1 MGCGGSKDE
10 TAKSPAAAAPAAE
23 TPALVSSGNTVKL
36 LLLGPGESG
45 KSTVFKQMKVIHQG
59 DYSEEERR
67 GHKQVVYGNTL
78 LSAQVLLRA
87 AQQLDY
93 SLESEAA
100 LEAAQRLAQVNPS
113 GYEFNAE
120 IAADIKTIW
129 ADGGI
134 RKTFAR
140 NSEYQLNDSAN
151 FFFENIERLAAS
163 DYIPA
168 TQDILRT
175 RVQTAGI
182 TSIEFA
188 YGGLNFKMVD
198 VGGQRN
204 ERRKWINCFQGVT
217 SVIFCVSL
225 SEFDQKLREDSTT
238 KRMTESLVLFD
249 EICNSKWFKDTAII
263 LFLNK
268 TDLFRQKLER
278 GADMRIAFPEYQGS
292 NDFEEASDFIQREF
306 LKLNRSPA
314 TKKVY
319 THMTCATDTS
329 NVSFVFAAVK
339 DTVMNRSL
347 TLSTFV

>member
-1 MGCGGSKDE
+1 
-10 TAKSPAAAAPAAE
+10 
-23 TPALVSSGNTVKL
+23 
-36 LLLGPGESG
+36 
-45 KSTVFKQMKVIHQG
+45 
-59 DYSEEERR
+59 
-67 GHKQVVYGNTL
+67 
-78 LSAQVLLRA
+78 
-87 AQQLDY
+87 
-93 SLESEAA
+93 
-100 LEAAQRLAQVNPS
+100 
-113 GYEFNAE
+113 
-120 IAADIKTIW
+120 
-129 ADGGI
+129 
-134 RKTFAR
+134 
-140 NSEYQLNDSAN
+140 
-151 FFFENIERLAAS
+151 
-163 DYIPA
+163 
-168 TQDILRT
+168 
-175 RVQTAGI
+175 
-182 TSIEFA
+182 
-188 YGGLNFKMVD
+188 MVD